1 MQPPASTF
9 LFVAHD
15 PGAKNHLGPLHRH
28 ALQQGYPARFIDL
41 ARDPAGCTEASAIA
55 GVLKAERVA
64 VLVAGCSTNRA
75 EWAWIRAAKA
85 TGTSSAMMIDI
96 GIGTCLDDVDPI
108 DAPDRFLVTN
118 ERCVRELEEKGFR
131 ADRVRVTGNP
141 YLESLANSVDD
152 TRRLAEVPH
161 VYGVEPGRPII
172 SMFLPPEGLPG
183 GVLERLHA
191 LLESSCVKDWVM
203 IVRPHPRT
211 GGDQAVQARNAC
223 GRLPDVVWDGERLVD
238 TTSLLGASLCSL
250 SLGSTVSAESW
261 ALGVPSAFFQI
272 GWDYADLDELY
283 RNLDRIPRLRTAET
297 FHRFIAETASG
308 RPTTGMRPIERIT
321 GATAS
326 GWQVI
331 YDLLQP
337 GHARES

>member
-1 MQPPASTF
+1 MRPPPSTF

-28 ALQQGYPARFIDL
+28 AVQQGYSARFIDL
-41 ARDPAGCTEASAIA
+41 ARDPTGCTEAVAIA
-55 GVLKAERVA
+55 GVLKAGRVV

-75 EWAWIRAAKA
+75 EWEWIRAAKA

-96 GIGTCLDDVDPI
+96 GIGTGLDDVDPI
-108 DAPDRFLVTN
+108 DAPDTFLVTN
-118 ERCVRELEEKGFR
+118 EQCVRELEEKGFR

-141 YLESLANSVDD
+141 YLESLANSVADR
-152 TRRLAEVPH
+152 RRLAEVLRA
-161 VYGVEPGRPII
+161 YGMEHGHAII
-172 SMFLPPEGLPG
+172 SMFLPPEGLPD
-183 GVLERLHA
+183 GVIDHVHA
-191 LLESSCVKDWVM
+191 LLEDSSVKDWVM

-211 GGDQAVQARNAC
+211 GGDETVLARNAC
-223 GRLPDVVWDGERLVD
+223 DRFSDVVWDGERVVD

-250 SLGSTVSAESW
+250 TLGSTVSAESW

-272 GWDYADLDELY
+272 GWDYGELDDLY
-283 RNLDRIPRLRTAET
+283 RNLDRIPRLRSPDA
-297 FHRFIAETASG
+297 FHRFITDAASG
-308 RPTTGMRPIERIT
+308 CPPTDTQPIERMS

-326 GWQVI
+326 GWQVL

-337 GHARES
+337 GHTLTS